1 MVGEVPC
8 CVKEKATCSPSGSP
22 FRMYVSVAL
31 AERRFPTSDQ
41 AAATVC
47 VRRQRGDGRGERSSV
62 LTDAAVLGAVGRV
75 LQQLGVA
82 QLHVEARLARD
93 PELAPAGLV
102 LPEIVHCTHAWIP

>member
-1 MVGEVPC
+1 M
-8 CVKEKATCSPSGSP
+8 
-22 FRMYVSVAL
+22 SVAL

-41 AAATVC
+41 AATLC
-47 VRRQRGDGRGERSSV
+47 VRRQRGDHDRRGE

-93 PELAPAGLV
+93 PQLAPAGLV
-102 LPEIVHCTHAWIP
+102 LPKVVHCTARMDS